1 MLQTTAS
8 NRLYFLDNLRAAIIL
23 LVIVFHIALG
33 YMAPPLAWWY
43 VVDTQTSSAFIP
55 FIITVDVFIMP
66 VMFWIAGYFTIPAL
80 QRKGAASFFRGKLY
94 RIALP
99 WLGGVL
105 LLAPAITYMIWFS
118 RSATPPPY
126 LHFWQNLFFTPQVFN
141 HAHFWFLGLLCY
153 FYLFTGLLQKL
164 SPTWLLKASS
174 PKAPK
179 ASCFVVFTLLCSA
192 AFFAPTLFMPAD
204 TWFSKLYIVSFQPAR
219 LGICFL
225 YFLLGLYSWRHSW
238 FAPNATYQPKLR
250 NWLLL
255 AVPATVIF
263 TLYRLGLPAA
273 PTVLFKAGHA
283 LLHSIFCLSIFM
295 TLLCLFQRYLN
306 SSGVF
311 WRSLAA
317 SSYSIYIL
325 HQLIVL
331 PIAYTV
337 QKWVFPILPK
347 YLLVCAVCLILC
359 CAAGYAATRLLA
371 RLPKPN

>member
-1 MLQTTAS
+1 MPQTNPS
-8 NRLYFLDNLRAAIIL
+8 RRLYFLDNLRAAIIL

-66 VMFWIAGYFTIPAL
+66 VMFWIAGYFTLPVL
-80 QRKGAASFFRGKLY
+80 QRKGAGSFFRSKLY

-118 RSATPPPY
+118 RSPTPPPY

-153 FYLFTGLLQKL
+153 FYLFIGLLQKL
-164 SPTWLLKASS
+164 RPTWLLKASS
-174 PKAPK
+174 PTAPK
-179 ASCFVVFTLLCSA
+179 ASCFVAFTLLCSA

-225 YFLLGLYSWRHSW
+225 YFLLGLYAWRHSW
-238 FAPNATYQPKLR
+238 FAPNSTYQPKLR

-263 TLYRLGLPAA
+263 TLYRFGLPAA

-283 LLHSIFCLSIFM
+283 LLHSVFCLSIFM

-311 WRSLAA
+311 WRNLAA
-317 SSYSIYIL
+317 SSYAIYIL

-331 PIAYTV
+331 PIAYAV
-337 QKWVFPILPK
+337 QKWAFPILPK
-347 YLLVCAVCLILC
+347 YLLVCIVCLVLC
-359 CAAGYAATRLLA
+359 STVGHITNRLVS
-371 RLPKPN
+371 RSSN